1 MLRCGLIL
9 LFDSYSLPSVTL
21 LVIFSLLFSTHCVWG
36 FFLVCLLWFL
46 FLLLFFWHFFCTMF
60 LSSCFFLSWSWKFP
74 GNVLKAL
81 VSTHCP
87 IQWCSA
93 IAPLPQKSPGLWINA
108 VFLDSDLR
116 SSFLYTEHMFSAASE
131 NSFSE
136 SWTAWSFF
144 CCLLASVEI
153 LFSILFHS
161 QTGFGCLYGIYISS
175 VPVLRLRKKKVRCL
189 GFSVPPAFIS
199 SLFPS

>member
-9 LFDSYSLPSVTL
+9 LFDSYSFPSVT

-60 LSSCFFLSWSWKFP
+60 LSSCFFLSWFWKFP
-74 GNVLKAL
+74 GNVLKVL

-93 IAPLPQKSPGLWINA
+93 IALQPQKSPGLWINA
-108 VFLDSDLR
+108 IFLDSDLR
-116 SSFLYTEHMFSAASE
+116 SSFLYTAA
-131 NSFSE
+131 
-136 SWTAWSFF
+136 F
-144 CCLLASVEI
+144 CTQNTCFLLHLKIHFQRAGQLD
-153 LFSILFHS
+153 LFSLV
-161 QTGFGCLYGIYISS
+161 Y
-175 VPVLRLRKKKVRCL
+175 
-189 GFSVPPAFIS
+189 
-199 SLFPS
+199 